1 MDEEMTREQLEA
13 EIETV
18 KGEIDEVKAKLDNV
32 REQLGEETVDEKE
45 GEEAGVTPE
54 GELAEEGTAPA
65 EGEEPKPEEGAG
77 EGTEEGAETAEG
89 EGEGSEDQDLKAQ
102 EAELMS
108 ELISKQMRLVALEK
122 RLNDIVA
129 NEAMENY
136 NEEEEM

>member
-1 MDEEMTREQLEA
+1 MDAEMTREQLEA

-32 REQLGEETVDEKE
+32 REQLGEQAVDEKE
-45 GEEAGVTPE
+45 GGEAGVTPE
-54 GELAEEGTAPA
+54 GELTEEGAAPA
-65 EGEEPKPEEGAG
+65 EGTEPA
-77 EGTEEGAETAEG
+77 

-122 RLNDIVA
+122 RLNDIIA
-129 NEAMENY
+129 SEAMENY

>member
-32 REQLGEETVDEKE
+32 REQLGEQAVDEKE
-45 GEEAGVTPE
+45 GGEAGVTPE
-54 GELAEEGTAPA
+54 GEPTEEGAAPA
-65 EGEEPKPEEGAG
+65 EGTEPA
-77 EGTEEGAETAEG
+77 
-89 EGEGSEDQDLKAQ
+89 EGEGSEDRDLKAQ

-122 RLNDIVA
+122 RLNDIIA
-129 NEAMENY
+129 SEAMENY

>member
-32 REQLGEETVDEKE
+32 REQLGEETVDERE

-54 GELAEEGTAPA
+54 GELTEEGAAPT

-77 EGTEEGAETAEG
+77 EGTEPAEG

-122 RLNDIVA
+122 RRNDIIA
-129 NEAMENY
+129 DEAMENY

>member
-32 REQLGEETVDEKE
+32 REQLGEQAVDEKE
-45 GEEAGVTPE
+45 GKEAGVTSE
-54 GELAEEGTAPA
+54 GELTEQGAAPA
-65 EGEEPKPEEGAG
+65 EGEEPKPAEGAE
-77 EGTEEGAETAEG
+77 EGTEPA

-129 NEAMENY
+129 NEATENY

>member
-32 REQLGEETVDEKE
+32 REQLGEQAVDEKE
-45 GEEAGVTPE
+45 GGEAGVTPE
-54 GELAEEGTAPA
+54 GEL
-65 EGEEPKPEEGAG
+65 
-77 EGTEEGAETAEG
+77 TEEGAAPTEGAEPA
-89 EGEGSEDQDLKAQ
+89 EGEGSEDQDLKAR

-122 RLNDIVA
+122 RLNDIIA
-129 NEAMENY
+129 SKAMENY

>member
-32 REQLGEETVDEKE
+32 REQLGEQAVDEKE
-45 GEEAGVTPE
+45 GGEAGVTPE
-54 GELAEEGTAPA
+54 GEL
-65 EGEEPKPEEGAG
+65 
-77 EGTEEGAETAEG
+77 TEEGAAPTEG
-89 EGEGSEDQDLKAQ
+89 TEPAEGEGSEDQDLKAQ

-122 RLNDIVA
+122 RLNDIIA
-129 NEAMENY
+129 SEAMENY

>member
-32 REQLGEETVDEKE
+32 REQLGEQAVDEKE
-45 GEEAGVTPE
+45 GGEAGVTPE
-54 GELAEEGTAPA
+54 GEL
-65 EGEEPKPEEGAG
+65 
-77 EGTEEGAETAEG
+77 TEEGAAPAEVPEPA

-122 RLNDIVA
+122 RLNDIIA
-129 NEAMENY
+129 SEAMENY

>member
-32 REQLGEETVDEKE
+32 REQLGEQAVDEKE
-45 GEEAGVTPE
+45 GGEAGVTPE
-54 GELAEEGTAPA
+54 GELTEEGAAPA
-65 EGEEPKPEEGAG
+65 EGTEPA
-77 EGTEEGAETAEG
+77 

-122 RLNDIVA
+122 RLNDIIA
-129 NEAMENY
+129 NGAMENY
-136 NEEEEM
+136 NKEEEM

>member
-32 REQLGEETVDEKE
+32 REQLGEQAVDEKE
-45 GEEAGVTPE
+45 GGEAGVTPE
-54 GELAEEGTAPA
+54 GELTEEGAAPA
-65 EGEEPKPEEGAG
+65 EGEEPKPAEGAK
-77 EGTEEGAETAEG
+77 EGTEPA

-122 RLNDIVA
+122 RLNDIIA
-129 NEAMENY
+129 NGAMENY

>member
-32 REQLGEETVDEKE
+32 REQLGEQAVDEKE
-45 GEEAGVTPE
+45 GGEAGVTSE
-54 GELAEEGTAPA
+54 GELTEEGAAPA
-65 EGEEPKPEEGAG
+65 EGTEPA
-77 EGTEEGAETAEG
+77 

-122 RLNDIVA
+122 RLNDIIA
-129 NEAMENY
+129 NGAMENY
-136 NEEEEM
+136 NKEEEM

>member
-32 REQLGEETVDEKE
+32 REQLGEQAVDEKE
-45 GEEAGVTPE
+45 GGEAGVTPE
-54 GELAEEGTAPA
+54 GELTEEGAAPA
-65 EGEEPKPEEGAG
+65 EGTGP
-77 EGTEEGAETAEG
+77 AEG
-89 EGEGSEDQDLKAQ
+89 EDSEDRDLKAQ

-122 RLNDIVA
+122 RLNDIIA
-129 NEAMENY
+129 SEAMENY

>member
-32 REQLGEETVDEKE
+32 REQLGEQAVDEKE
-45 GEEAGVTPE
+45 GGEAGVTPE
-54 GELAEEGTAPA
+54 GELTEEGAAPA
-65 EGEEPKPEEGAG
+65 EGTEPA
-77 EGTEEGAETAEG
+77 

-122 RLNDIVA
+122 RLNDIIA
-129 NEAMENY
+129 SEAMENY

>member
-32 REQLGEETVDEKE
+32 REQLGEQAVDEKE
-45 GEEAGVTPE
+45 GGEAGVTPE
-54 GELAEEGTAPA
+54 GEL
-65 EGEEPKPEEGAG
+65 
-77 EGTEEGAETAEG
+77 TEEGAAPTEG
-89 EGEGSEDQDLKAQ
+89 TEPAEGEGSEDRDLKAQ
-102 EAELMS
+102 EAGLMS

-122 RLNDIVA
+122 RLNDIIA
-129 NEAMENY
+129 SEAMENY

>member
-18 KGEIDEVKAKLDNV
+18 KGEIDDVKAKLDNV
-32 REQLGEETVDEKE
+32 REQLGEQAVDEKE
-45 GEEAGVTPE
+45 GGEAGVTPE
-54 GELAEEGTAPA
+54 GELAEEGAAPT
-65 EGEEPKPEEGAG
+65 EGEEPKPAEGAK
-77 EGTEEGAETAEG
+77 EGTEPAEG
-89 EGEGSEDQDLKAQ
+89 EGSQDLKAQ

-122 RLNDIVA
+122 RLNDIIA
-129 NEAMENY
+129 NGAMENY

>member
-32 REQLGEETVDEKE
+32 REQLGEQAVDEKE
-45 GEEAGVTPE
+45 GGEAGVTSE
-54 GELAEEGTAPA
+54 GELTEEGAAPA
-65 EGEEPKPEEGAG
+65 EGTEPA
-77 EGTEEGAETAEG
+77 

-122 RLNDIVA
+122 RLNDIIA
-129 NEAMENY
+129 SKAMENY

>member
-32 REQLGEETVDEKE
+32 REQLGEQAVDEKE
-45 GEEAGVTPE
+45 GGEAGVTPE
-54 GELAEEGTAPA
+54 GGLTEEGAAPA
-65 EGEEPKPEEGAG
+65 EGTEPA
-77 EGTEEGAETAEG
+77 

-122 RLNDIVA
+122 RLNDIIA
-129 NEAMENY
+129 NGAMENY
-136 NEEEEM
+136 NKEEEM

>member
-32 REQLGEETVDEKE
+32 REQLGEQAVDEKE
-45 GEEAGVTPE
+45 GGEAGVTSE
-54 GELAEEGTAPA
+54 GELTEEGAAPA
-65 EGEEPKPEEGAG
+65 EGTEPA
-77 EGTEEGAETAEG
+77 

-122 RLNDIVA
+122 RLNDIIA
-129 NEAMENY
+129 SEAMENY